1 VSDNT
6 HRVPSMV
13 SSLPLVEIYRLA
25 GERLAELAP
34 EVDSLR
40 AEVYSRR
47 ATGALGAEDAES
59 ELREAESRM
68 DGCRHIMERAQQ
80 RIDAEHEEDAGS
92 SMEAAWTAATS
103 VLALASRET
112 RDLMR
117 RRAEFSLELYVQER
131 MTPSEADLH
140 QQHGVSGFIHRS
152 HGPFEAVVNHRHLL
166 PSGQA
171 YPWPEPH

>member
-6 HRVPSMV
+6 LRVPSMV

-131 MTPSEADLH
+131 MTASEADLH

-152 HGPFEAVVNHRHLL
+152 HGPFEAVDNHRHLL
-166 PSGQA
+166 AFGAGLPLA
-171 YPWPEPH
+171 

>member
-1 VSDNT
+1 MSDNT

-13 SSLPLVEIYRLA
+13 SPLPPVEIYRLA

-131 MTPSEADLH
+131 MTAREADLH
-140 QQHGVSGFIHRS
+140 Q
-152 HGPFEAVVNHRHLL
+152 
-166 PSGQA
+166 
-171 YPWPEPH
+171 